1 MLNFFTGAFPT
12 LFPYG
17 KGGHLLPANER
28 RVPISLETWAKW
40 LLSHHSRRFVWKP
53 YVVFIILGPT
63 DFNSGSRVIQ
73 HSCTCYTTSFNGG
86 DLHLE
91 ILSSSKRRDYERVQ
105 DVISSLHHDQLLA
118 AARSLRSTGTTA
130 DPAIRI
136 LCRAVQT
143 VASRGTEFFCT
154 EERDARAY
162 SRKLWSSSVWSAWWL
177 TINPSDMNDPLVIR
191 LAGVNFPS
199 DMFGRSTAALRTRAA
214 TMNQRLLPIFFHKIC
229 QWRPRSTN

>member
-1 MLNFFTGAFPT
+1 MVMALKEILDGPGETLPDPDTAEAAEVPVINWVGDRVLMNDYEDAEFFTGAFPT

-28 RVPISLETWAKW
+28 RVPISLGTWAKW

-91 ILSSSKRRDYERVQ
+91 ILSSSNVGIMNVFKMLYLPSPMTSCLPQLDPYVRLERLQILPFEYYVEQYRR
-105 DVISSLHHDQLLA
+105 LH
-118 AARSLRSTGTTA
+118 RGY
-130 DPAIRI
+130 RI
-136 LCRAVQT
+136 LLHRRKRCA
-143 VASRGTEFFCT
+143 GLF
-154 EERDARAY
+154 EET
-162 SRKLWSSSVWSAWWL
+162 LSSSVGVLGGSQSIHL
-177 TINPSDMNDPLVIR
+177 T
-191 LAGVNFPS
+191 
-199 DMFGRSTAALRTRAA
+199 
-214 TMNQRLLPIFFHKIC
+214 
-229 QWRPRSTN
+229 